1 MRKWR
6 YRKATLLL
14 LSAACGIS
22 TGALTVGGFAILILD
37 SDVARLSS
45 WLDPRDVTNWLVL
58 CCSAIAAI
66 VFALLAEAAERP
78 AVAESTPSRPPAP
91 AASSSELAPAED
103 LARAA

>member
-37 SDVARLSS
+37 SDVARLSP

-58 CCSAIAAI
+58 CGSAVAAI
-66 VFALLAEAAERP
+66 VFALLAEAAEPP
-78 AVAESTPSRPPAP
+78 AVPAAAPAHPPVH